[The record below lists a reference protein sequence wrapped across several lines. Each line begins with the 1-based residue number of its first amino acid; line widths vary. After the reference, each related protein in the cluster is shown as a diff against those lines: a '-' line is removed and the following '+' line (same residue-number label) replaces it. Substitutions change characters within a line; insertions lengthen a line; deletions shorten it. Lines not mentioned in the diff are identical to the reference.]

1 MKDYYNIL
9 GLKENATKDQIRKA
23 HRKLSH
29 KFHPDKNDGDAFF
42 ADMFKN
48 IQEAYETLK
57 DHQKR
62 RAYDRK
68 RNDTKNNTNTGTGNN
83 NSNTNFLPDIE
94 YFSADKTTFEYGKDI
109 TFSWKCI
116 NADSVELKPFG
127 KVKAIGSKT
136 VRIRD
141 FENKHIEVRLIATN
155 SYIQKKM
162 HSTIQL
168 QNLTY
173 QNLKDKIIKEY
184 LEQQQEAKEKA
195 QRNKSNQNHQRS
207 ILEDDGISPEL
218 DNRSLGVLV
227 LVMIIFLI
235 SILVILSK

>member
-48 IQEAYETLK
+48 IQEAYETLN
-57 DHQKR
+57 DDQKR
-62 RAYDRK
+62 RAYDRN
-68 RNDTKNNTNTGTGNN
+68 RNDTNNNTNTGTGNN

-94 YFSADKTTFEYGKDI
+94 YFSADKTAFEYGKDI

-141 FENKHIEVRLIATN
+141 FENKHIEVRLIAIN
-155 SYIQKKM
+155 SYIQKTIY
-162 HSTIQL
+162 STIQL

-184 LEQQQEAKEKA
+184 LKETVNKKVNHPNNQQLK
-195 QRNKSNQNHQRS
+195 KSPNPFDNS
-207 ILEDDGISPEL
+207 YYLVALTIIVFIILLAASG
-218 DNRSLGVLV
+218 
-227 LVMIIFLI
+227 LI
-235 SILVILSK
+235 K